1 MNEDF
6 IHDINKFKDAF
17 EFFDSDKDGFITQND
32 IKNFL
37 DKFEFEYKDSQIAE
51 CVKNIDFDN
60 DGKISYEDF
69 EKLMY
74 VDNNMS
80 KEKKIEELNEI
91 FKIFDKYGNQKL
103 KISDFSEVLKKL
115 GENLLTDEEI
125 QIMLE
130 GCDLDGDNF
139 IDINE
144 FMKMMMN

>member
-6 IHDINKFKDAF
+6 LYDINKFKDAF
-17 EFFDSDKDGFITQND
+17 EFFDSDKDGYIDKED
-32 IKNFL
+32 IRNFL
-37 DKFEFEYKDSQIAE
+37 DKFEFEYKESQIVE
-51 CVKNIDFDN
+51 CLKNIDFDN

-74 VDNNMS
+74 VDSDMS

-91 FKIFDKYGNQKL
+91 FKIFDKNGNQKL
-103 KISDFSEVLKKL
+103 KISDFSEILKKL

-130 GCDLDGDNF
+130 GCDFDGDNF
-139 IDINE
+139 IDIND

>member
-1 MNEDF
+1 MN
-6 IHDINKFKDAF
+6 
-17 EFFDSDKDGFITQND
+17 
-32 IKNFL
+32 
-37 DKFEFEYKDSQIAE
+37 
-51 CVKNIDFDN
+51 
-60 DGKISYEDF
+60 
-69 EKLMY
+69 
-74 VDNNMS
+74 
-80 KEKKIEELNEI
+80 NEI